1 MQDAPDMAA
10 GTPQAE
16 QAQASPQKNAR
27 LRETAHTQKKA
38 SGQTP
43 ATLTPATDEPQ
54 ATAAT
59 LQSPDETPW
68 LYEGS
73 NVPVDRQWRFGVL
86 DNGLRYATRKNG
98 VPPDQV
104 SIRIR
109 IDAGSLYETDQERG
123 FAHLLEHLLF
133 RQSRYLGVGETIP
146 TWQRLGATFGNDT
159 NAVTSPTQTVY
170 QLDLP

>member
-1 MQDAPDMAA
+1 MHSVSSGLSRLALLLPLLAAACASPGMPDAPDMAA

-16 QAQASPQKNAR
+16 QAQASPQKNAG
-27 LRETAHTQKKA
+27 LRDTAHTQKKA

-104 SIRIR
+104 
-109 IDAGSLYETDQERG
+109 
-123 FAHLLEHLLF
+123 
-133 RQSRYLGVGETIP
+133 
-146 TWQRLGATFGNDT
+146 
-159 NAVTSPTQTVY
+159 Y
-170 QLDLP
+170 QLDLPEASPAKLDLPEASSSLAGEASGRSSW